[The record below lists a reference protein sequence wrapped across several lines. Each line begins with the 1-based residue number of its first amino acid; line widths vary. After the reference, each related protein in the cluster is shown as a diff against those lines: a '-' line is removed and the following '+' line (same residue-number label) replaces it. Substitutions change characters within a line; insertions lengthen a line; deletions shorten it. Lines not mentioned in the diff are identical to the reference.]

1 MKKAEMQNLK
11 VGQVVMDKR
20 TSGEWTITDITD
32 KNVTL
37 DETVVRTMS
46 TLQRWYVFVR
56 EPEVEVVESVE
67 VPNLLVVPQQLLLPA
82 PVVEEKPVE
91 RKIEIVEPIYNE
103 QQIITDTKHLEN
115 YFVKS
120 IIPRTNIEGNME
132 YEYTLIN
139 MHNNEEIIVAEVTI
153 EAFFVLTTNEW
164 NEKVQQAHKPVE
176 EKPVAKT
183 ERQRVIDNITH
194 GLITLDEL
202 EQISRNY
209 GCEVK
214 KCKHY
219 TAVKFNGVS
228 VVNIYSSKRKGIYPA
243 FNHTIFTEE
252 EIDALDEAQ
261 TIGNSKWVC
270 DLKFKVISYEQYGE
284 FLERAIANK

>member
-91 RKIEIVEPIYNE
+91 RKIEIVEPIYNGE
-103 QQIITDTKHLEN
+103 LFPKTSKEHLISTK
-115 YFVKS
+115 
-120 IIPRTNIEGNME
+120 T
-132 YEYTLIN
+132 
-139 MHNNEEIIVAEVTI
+139 
-153 EAFFVLTTNEW
+153 
-164 NEKVQQAHKPVE
+164 HK
-176 EKPVAKT
+176 
-183 ERQRVIDNITH
+183 
-194 GLITLDEL
+194 
-202 EQISRNY
+202 
-209 GCEVK
+209 
-214 KCKHY
+214 
-219 TAVKFNGVS
+219 KFPSTSG
-228 VVNIYSSKRKGIYPA
+228 
-243 FNHTIFTEE
+243 
-252 EIDALDEAQ
+252 Q
-261 TIGNSKWVC
+261 M
-270 DLKFKVISYEQYGE
+270 
-284 FLERAIANK
+284 

>member
-1 MKKAEMQNLK
+1 MKKAEMQNIK

-82 PVVEEKPVE
+82 PVVEEKPV
-91 RKIEIVEPIYNE
+91 
-103 QQIITDTKHLEN
+103 
-115 YFVKS
+115 
-120 IIPRTNIEGNME
+120 
-132 YEYTLIN
+132 
-139 MHNNEEIIVAEVTI
+139 
-153 EAFFVLTTNEW
+153 
-164 NEKVQQAHKPVE
+164 
-176 EKPVAKT
+176 AKT
-183 ERQRVIDNITH
+183 ERQRVIDNISH

-243 FNHTIFTEE
+243 FNHAIFTEE
-252 EIDALDEAQ
+252 EAYVLDEAQ
-261 TIGNSKWVC
+261 EIGNGKWVC
-270 DLKFKVISYEQYGE
+270 DLKFRLISYEQYGE
-284 FLERAIANK
+284 FLERAIFLQKVVPVK